1 MLYFWY
7 DKKRCK
13 SRDKYNWGEF
23 MLMIE
28 KLVEILKLDLIV
40 GEEGLLKLI
49 KNVDILRL
57 GLEMVGY
64 FLYYVLDRI

>member
-1 MLYFWY
+1 
-7 DKKRCK
+7 
-13 SRDKYNWGEF
+13 